1 MLDDDKIL
9 WIVLNCFLIIYT
21 FFLFIYGSFY
31 MKKESLSF
39 KNIIDDNK
47 GLFRYDSKTNIPNN
61 ILSVDDK
68 NESLI

>member
-1 MLDDDKIL
+1 MSKS
-9 WIVLNCFLIIYT
+9 VT
-21 FFLFIYGSFY
+21 
-31 MKKESLSF
+31 KKESLSF

>member
-21 FFLFIYGSFY
+21 FILFIYVSFY

-47 GLFRYDSKTNIPNN
+47 GLFRYDSKAIIPNN

>member
-1 MLDDDKIL
+1 
-9 WIVLNCFLIIYT
+9 
-21 FFLFIYGSFY
+21 

-47 GLFRYDSKTNIPNN
+47 GLFRYDSKAIIPNN